1 MRKSQTKKEIIAAYK
16 EQKTVG
22 GIYLIRNTRSG
33 RLFLDAT
40 PNIQGIGNRF
50 DFAQKTGTCFNI
62 KLQKEWTAANKD
74 DFKLEILEEL
84 EIGDDQTRKAFKEDL
99 ETLKGMWQEKLADES
114 FF

>member
-1 MRKSQTKKEIIAAYK
+1 MRMSQTKKEIIAAYK

-22 GIYLIRNTRSG
+22 GIYLIRNTKSG
-33 RLFLDAT
+33 KLFLDTT

-62 KLQKEWTAANKD
+62 KLQKEWTAANKG

-84 EIGDDQTRKAFKEDL
+84 EMGDGQTRKSFKKDL
-99 ETLKGMWQEKLADES
+99 ETLKEMWQEKLADEC